1 MRVLLCLLFLRLTAA
16 EEPKEDG
23 GTTPIQKVITMLEDL
38 QVETINEGKAE
49 AKTYDTFACFCKD
62 QSIAKQD
69 EITDGQDAVNDLT
82 ATINTLLSDR
92 ADVDLEIQ
100 ELNEELEGIAGFVE
114 NKTAARKAAH
124 ENFLKLHE
132 EINTG
137 YSNLNG
143 VIKELKAKMDAV
155 SLVSIKTQLVKYM
168 ALIQRAPEEYS
179 FQGDAILETVKDL
192 KGDFK
197 VSKSNL
203 EDQEHKEKTDFDKL
217 MLKKKHEREDAET
230 SMKDAKQVRGQKN
243 AAIAKNQRDL
253 TTTQAVLT
261 DDQQYIKELSAKCT
275 EKAELWTQRSKMRA
289 DELTAISTALT
300 IISGT
305 VKEKGE
311 LLQVKAPVRAT
322 NAPVKSAELLQEED
336 EAIDGDEVDD
346 ILDAGASFVQVEP
359 PRTALKKVAALS
371 SVTQHQNL
379 RASSQ
384 QEGVL
389 KDQVLAL
396 LKSKSAELK
405 STTLA
410 SLASS
415 IASASGADPFVKIKK
430 LIQELVERLL
440 QEAADEANH
449 KGWCDKEIGKAKQG
463 RDMKAGDI
471 KALNQQ
477 MATDEAKRDK
487 LTEEIA
493 LLTTEIAELSDS
505 LSKTTKMRNDEK
517 AENEATVTEA
527 KEGLEAIE
535 EAIDV
540 LSKFYKTAEKA
551 AAASLVQ
558 RTDDGWTSKA
568 SGVDEDAPD
577 AGFDEKN
584 KGGQSASTGILG
596 MMDVIKS
603 DFERTISETEKQEK
617 QAAREFL
624 EFETTTKVSLGTK
637 KVGKSAKEAELTETK
652 ADLTEAKDSMLEKQ
666 GALDKTIQELI
677 ELQPACVD
685 TGMSYQERVAKR
697 EAEIESLK
705 QALCILGTEGPVQ
718 TEPGC

>member
-1 MRVLLCLLFLRLTAA
+1 MRATLSFLILKLAFCAMEDPDMA
-16 EEPKEDG
+16 EGSG
-23 GTTPIQKVITMLEDL
+23 GTSPISKVITMLEDL
-38 QVETINEGKAE
+38 QLQTINEGKAE
-49 AKTYDTFACFCKD
+49 AKTYDQFACFCKD
-62 QSIAKQD
+62 ESIKKQD
-69 EITDGQDAVNDLT
+69 EITSGQDAVNDLT

-92 ADVDLEIQ
+92 AAADTEIQ
-100 ELNEELEGIAGFVE
+100 ELNEELEAIAGFVE
-114 NKTAARKAAH
+114 NKTAERKAQH
-124 ENFLKLHE
+124 ENYLKIHE
-132 EINTG
+132 EIQTG
-137 YSNLNG
+137 YTNLNG
-143 VIKELKAKMDAV
+143 VIKEMKAKMDAV
-155 SLVSIKTQLVKYM
+155 SLAQATQQLKKYI
-168 ALIQRAPEEYS
+168 ALIQRQPEEYS
-179 FQGDAILETVKDL
+179 FQGDAIIDTCKDL
-192 KGDFK
+192 KADFK
-197 VSKSNL
+197 VSKTNL
-203 EDQEHKEKTDFDKL
+203 EDEEHKQKTDFNKL

-230 SMKDAKQVRGQKN
+230 SLKDAQEIRGQKN

-261 DDQQYIKELSAKCT
+261 DDQQYIKDLSAKCT
-275 EKAELWTQRSKMRA
+275 DKAELWNQRSTMRA

-300 IISGT
+300 IITGT

-311 LLQVKAPVRAT
+311 LLQVKK
-322 NAPVKSAELLQEED
+322 PVKTIAAPAKATQLLQEDD

-346 ILDAGASFVQVEP
+346 ILDAGASFIQVAP
-359 PRTALKKVAALS
+359 ARAALKKVAALS
-371 SVTQHQNL
+371 SVNQHQNL

-384 QEGVL
+384 QQGVL
-389 KDQVLAL
+389 RDQVVAL
-396 LKSKSAELK
+396 LKSKSVELK

-415 IASASGADPFVKIKK
+415 VASTAGADPFVKIKK

-463 RDMKAGDI
+463 RDTKAGDI

-487 LTEEIA
+487 LIEEID
-493 LLTTEIAELSDS
+493 LLTIEITELTES
-505 LSKTTKMRNDEK
+505 LTKITKARKDES
-517 AENEATVTEA
+517 AENEATISEA

-551 AAASLVQ
+551 AAASLMQ
-558 RTDDGWTSKA
+558 KKA

-577 AGFDEKN
+577 AGFDEKS
-584 KGGQSASTGILG
+584 KGNQAASTGILG

-617 QAAREFL
+617 QANREFL

-652 ADLTEAKDSMLEKQ
+652 ADLVEAKDSMMEKQ
-666 GALDKTIQELI
+666 GALDKTIQELT